1 MSTVAQQFK
10 ALTQRSRKVTDG
22 QALLSIL
29 NELIT
34 LYDQLPS
41 PHDPTAPPIRQV
53 FLQVLERLPSDQVDL
68 QSSQLVAH
76 FLAEQVKSEDFHGPH
91 WQSPENA
98 RWAIAS
104 NQTCAVPPEPL
115 WWRPNPNQRLRPIP
129 RLQCGALDR
138 RAPRCPG
145 QQVQ

>member
-1 MSTVAQQFK
+1 MSTVAQQLR

-53 FLQVLERLPSDQVDL
+53 FLQVLERLPSDQVDR
-68 QSSQLVAH
+68 QSSQPVAH
-76 FLAEQVKSEDFHGPH
+76 FLAEQVKPEDFHGPH
-91 WQSPENA
+91 
-98 RWAIAS
+98 
-104 NQTCAVPPEPL
+104 
-115 WWRPNPNQRLRPIP
+115 
-129 RLQCGALDR
+129 
-138 RAPRCPG
+138 
-145 QQVQ
+145 